1 MAGNPFIIK
10 IRRLTNGGVKVR
22 LVPIML
28 SSLFFLVVGCT
39 ISAEEKSESQDFNR
53 VPVTIRVLNEQ
64 GDPLPGAEVTIA
76 LLQDTKQKEKFA
88 SVTRL
93 TDPKGQV
100 FEDLGVGKK
109 YQIHVFSEEKEIT
122 VSEQTTMIRITV
134 RSRGDS

>member
-1 MAGNPFIIK
+1 M
-10 IRRLTNGGVKVR
+10 R